1 MKNGLLTGAAKD
13 LIVRHIENKDYG
25 VQLVNLPDFDFVEL
39 VELLPIEQSLEIYFL
54 GFSREVENML
64 IARLPKISGV
74 VYSFSVE
81 EAEDSRNSG
90 NEDNFRILFIK
101 RTELEKVSSLRWF
114 PQITLTMLYDR
125 ACELFLES
133 LANKN
138 AVITELIKA
147 LRTKTVQKIL
157 SFERVIEYLELLLK
171 ADDNELPTA
180 VVNNYHKLGLLC
192 DSSLFQEGA
201 KRKHFVA
208 EIKEN
213 HKVVE
218 KISNLEKDE
227 RNKLNKQYSKG
238 NANKKTVDGILSYYQ
253 SREIKILGEMELDEV
268 NKCLSDVKKSA
279 KPTKKEKSKPVVNH
293 TELAAKLIFEE
304 DISSVEE
311 TLVKMAEKIDNRSKV
326 GKKDTISTEVNGSK
340 LQIKVEPRTESIAE
354 ALIAEDIFGGVI
366 YAEAPSLEDVL
377 DELGKYKYEPLS
389 KNELDKAK
397 DKLGKIGELL
407 TDGEKITAA
416 LDNLLQARSVVAK
429 YKMRLQDMPMLQV
442 LARYEDFAKY
452 IAAYNALLQTINTEF
467 YRLCKEAAPTAKA
480 IVNTIVEMDYI
491 FVVGENSVHAI
502 PTPLN
507 PLYLWKYV
515 ELARDILDSRSLSG
529 DEAELTANDR
539 EFIIRKAE
547 DIPDPLSVMLMPETV
562 THVAT
567 LLPLVGRVGILP
579 LYSSVPQINKSDS
592 GLKDIEQ
599 AIIRYI
605 CLYPHAALRLRLC
618 FIDPPAIE
626 QVAKLLCNL
635 ERNSDISIEGIDLSI
650 YRTRAT
656 SQEWAEL
663 SADMLPDGFSAL
675 GHGEHAL
682 DFSIRFDNAAHE
694 YSEILSKVNGEQH
707 LLIVF
712 DPNEVKLAS
721 TENNRQIHIH
731 PLCVPKL
738 YQYDPLEEEVAIRPA
753 NEGGIFSEYALI
765 IERINEQHVSFK
777 HTGSFFRTPL
787 EQATYKKMLAQAD
800 WLIILDQSLR
810 NWDIALSTTSEKLF
824 YRESDYRSMG
834 IYSANC
840 KKFIHGYD
848 ILAKNIGN
856 FIPREQGLQKIIDE
870 VRAVNN
876 DGLLSIISHSSNKI
890 FDEKHGKGSLGLAI
904 AANYYRQRN
913 PDTLLVGLDTQLAQ
927 EWLSYREQGE
937 LPDLVG
943 ITLEIDTTRAVID
956 VIEVKTHSND
966 EGSFITKENN
976 GKRSIKG
983 HAVTQVDTLET
994 LIREMLGSVERI
1006 TTVARRE
1013 ILREQVFDTLF
1024 TSKLDKVVKRDY
1036 CNALNDLFAGKYSL
1050 ELHKNIVFVDFEGPD
1065 SSTVKYMG
1073 GMNLATE
1080 YTLVTI
1086 GSKDIQALL
1095 IGEQVTTTVVDKEV
1109 VDTEVKNVEAEE
1121 NITDEGDSP
1130 TEMTADNLG
1139 QQLEMIG
1146 EWCIRLNKVLRDYDI
1161 KAEPLVPEQVLLAA
1175 RFMRFKIQLKSGETI
1190 SRINKYKRDIA
1201 IQLEAS
1207 GDILVDHIRGTSY
1220 IALDVPIASVNSSV
1234 SLLDNIAELDG
1245 YRGRGLMV
1253 LAGQKPDGKI
1263 ELVDIAKAPHMLI
1276 AGTTGSGKTIFL
1288 QSIIVSLL
1296 SQYSANEL
1304 ELLIIDPKQTDFIYF
1319 EGLPH
1324 LYGGR
1329 VVTDADE
1336 ALGKLQQLN
1345 TKDKEERT
1353 QALRSCKSRD
1363 IDSYN
1368 AKNPNNR
1375 MKRLVVIID
1384 EYSDLIQAAEIN
1396 GTRKE
1401 FEKNLLLLL
1410 QRVRSLG
1417 IHLVIAT
1424 QRPSA
1429 QIITGALKANV
1440 PFRVS
1445 FKLPSHTDSQ
1455 TILDTT
1461 GAENLLGKGDMLMR
1475 TESDQIRMQ
1484 GLFIAED
1491 ELDEFVTS
1499 IIHRDEH

>member
-54 GFSREVENML
+54 GFSREMENMI
-64 IARLPKISGV
+64 IARLPRISGV

-147 LRTKTVQKIL
+147 LRTKAVQKIL

-238 NANKKTVDGILSYYQ
+238 NANKKIVDGILSYYQ

-304 DISSVEE
+304 DVSSVEE
-311 TLVKMAEKIDNRSKV
+311 TLVEMAEKIDNRSKT
-326 GKKDTISTEVNGSK
+326 GKREAISTDVNGSK

-354 ALIAEDIFGGVI
+354 TLIGDDVFGGVI
-366 YAEAPSLEDVL
+366 YTETTSLENVL

-389 KNELDKAK
+389 KGEIDIAK

-442 LARYEDFAKY
+442 LARYEDFVKY
-452 IAAYNALLQTINTEF
+452 IAAYNDLLIAINTEF

-480 IVNTIVEMDYI
+480 IVNTIIEMDYI
-491 FVVGENSVHAI
+491 FVIGENSVHAI

-515 ELARDILDSRSLSG
+515 ELARDILESRSISG
-529 DEAELTANDR
+529 EEAGLTDNDR

-562 THVAT
+562 THAAT

-626 QVAKLLCNL
+626 QVAKILCKL
-635 ERNSDISIEGIDLSI
+635 DRNSDISIEGIDLSI

-663 SADMLPDGFSAL
+663 STDMLPDSFSSL

-682 DFSIRFDNAAHE
+682 DFSVRFDNETHD
-694 YSEILSKVNGEQH
+694 YGEILSKLNGEQH

-753 NEGGIFSEYALI
+753 NEGGIFSEYAAI
-765 IERINEQHVSFK
+765 IERINEHHVSFK
-777 HTGSFFRTPL
+777 HTGSFFKTPL
-787 EQATYKKMLAQAD
+787 EHDTYKKMLVQAD

-810 NWDIALSTTSEKLF
+810 NWDIALSATSEKLF
-824 YRESDYRSMG
+824 YREADYRSMG

-848 ILAKNIGN
+848 ILTKNMGN
-856 FIPREQGLQKIIDE
+856 FIPNEQGLQNIIDT

-890 FDEKHGKGSLGLAI
+890 FDENHGKGSLGLAI
-904 AANYYRQRN
+904 AVNYYRQKN
-913 PDTLLVGLDTQLAQ
+913 PSALLVGLDTQLAQ

-943 ITLEIDTTRAVID
+943 ITLEIGAKRAIID
-956 VIEVKTHSND
+956 VIEVKTHAND
-966 EGSFITKENN
+966 EGSFITKETN
-976 GKRSIKG
+976 GKRTIKG
-983 HAVTQVDTLET
+983 HAVIQVDTLES

-1024 TSKLDKVVKRDY
+1024 TSKLDKLVKRDY
-1036 CNALNDLFAGKYSL
+1036 CNALNDLFAGEYCL
-1050 ELHKNIVFVDFEGPD
+1050 ELQKNIVFVDFEGFD

-1073 GMNLATE
+1073 GINLADE

-1095 IGEQVTTTVVDKEV
+1095 IGEQVASDMLYTEMNNGDDEETINDVVDGPIERA
-1109 VDTEVKNVEAEE
+1109 AE
-1121 NITDEGDSP
+1121 
-1130 TEMTADNLG
+1130 NLG
-1139 QQLEMIG
+1139 EQSNMIG
-1146 EWCIRLNKVLRDYDI
+1146 EWCIRLNKVLRDYGI
-1161 KAEPLVPEQVLLAA
+1161 QAESVMPEQALLAA

-1207 GDILVDHIRGTSY
+1207 GEILVDHIRGTSY
-1220 IALDVPIASVNSSV
+1220 IALDVPIDSVNSSV
-1234 SLLDNIAELDG
+1234 SLLDNIAELDR
-1245 YRGRGLMV
+1245 YRGQGLMV
-1253 LAGQKPDGKI
+1253 LAGQKPDGEI

-1384 EYSDLIQAAEIN
+1384 EYSDLIQAADIN

-1410 QRVRSLG
+1410 QRVRNLG

-1445 FKLPSHTDSQ
+1445 FRLPSHTDSQ

-1475 TESDQIRMQ
+1475 TESNQIRMQ

-1491 ELDEFVTS
+1491 ELDDFVTRVIS
-1499 IIHRDEH
+1499 RDAH